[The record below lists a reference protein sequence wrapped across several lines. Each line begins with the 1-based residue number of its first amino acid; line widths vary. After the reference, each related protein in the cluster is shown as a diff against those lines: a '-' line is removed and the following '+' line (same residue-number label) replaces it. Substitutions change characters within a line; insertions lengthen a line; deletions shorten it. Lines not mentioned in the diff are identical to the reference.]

1 MTVEPPALLEPAGA
15 LLVVHA
21 HPDDETLATGGLL
34 ATWAASGQDVTL
46 VTCTRGERGEVIG
59 EELAHLEGDGAALAA
74 HREGELERALEALG
88 VREHVFLDQ
97 LPLPGSVPVLQT
109 AVRYEDS
116 GMAWVGGGSGGSG
129 QAGAAAAVPA
139 GALVAGQVEEQAARL
154 AELVRMRRPEV
165 VVTYE
170 PGGGYGHPDHVRA
183 HEITMRAVALAAE
196 PSAASPAHVPDVW
209 WAVVPPGVLRHA
221 RAALAQ
227 AVGSGLL
234 DVGGAQLPD
243 PHGPLPA
250 VAGGGYVPEIVVDTS
265 PFLDRLEASLRSHAT
280 QVHLVGRLGGALDV
294 PDVAPDEEPADP
306 SRPELVG
313 TYALSNDILV
323 PWIAAEFYARAGAR
337 PTSRSAQPA
346 PSVER

>member
-1 MTVEPPALLEPAGA
+1 MTTEPPAPLVPAGT

-74 HREGELERALEALG
+74 HRERELGAALRALG
-88 VREHVFLDQ
+88 VTEHVFLDE
-97 LPLPGSVPVLQT
+97 LPLPGSPST

-129 QAGAAAAVPA
+129 QAGVAALVPA
-139 GALVAGQVEEQAARL
+139 DALVAGQVEVQAARL
-154 AELVRMRRPEV
+154 AELVRVRRPEV

-183 HEITMRAVALAAE
+183 HEITMRAVALAAG
-196 PSAASPAHVPDVW
+196 PSAESPAHEADVW
-209 WAVVPPGVLRHA
+209 WAVVPPEVLRRA
-221 RAALAQ
+221 RAALAH
-227 AVGSGLL
+227 AVGAGLL
-234 DVGGAQLPD
+234 DGGGARLPD

-250 VAGGGYVPEIVVDTS
+250 VADGGRVPEIVLDTS
-265 PFLDRLEASLRSHAT
+265 PVLDQVEASLRSHAT
-280 QVHLVGRLGGALDV
+280 QVHLVSRLGRAVDVAHV
-294 PDVAPDEEPADP
+294 PDVAPDEEPTGP
-306 SRPELVG
+306 TRPELVG

-323 PWIAAEFYARAGAR
+323 PWIAAEFYARAGDR
-337 PTSRSAQPA
+337 PTRRATQPS